1 MGFYPF
7 AEYDFMDLA
16 VVPIKFLY
24 ARRTIAGQE
33 SVPQEECEVQMTNP
47 QPNPQ
52 QNSPLSPAEP
62 ATTTTALRLVPSAE
76 AQLNATLHDEIRL
89 LRERGLSDECIHGLF
104 SGFNID
110 ARPEPASHRWT
121 LPLNSQLIG
130 LIWGK
135 ASSKPVTLD

>member
-1 MGFYPF
+1 
-7 AEYDFMDLA
+7 
-16 VVPIKFLY
+16 
-24 ARRTIAGQE
+24 
-33 SVPQEECEVQMTNP
+33 MTNP
-47 QPNPQ
+47 QLHPQ
-52 QNSPLSPAEP
+52 QDSLLSPAEP
-62 ATTTTALRLVPSAE
+62 ATTALRLVPSTE
-76 AQLNATLHDEIRL
+76 AQLNATLQDEIRL

-135 ASSKPVTLD
+135 ASPKSATLD

>member
-1 MGFYPF
+1 MRW
-7 AEYDFMDLA
+7 E
-16 VVPIKFLY
+16 
-24 ARRTIAGQE
+24 E
-33 SVPQEECEVQMTNP
+33 SAPREECEVQMTNP

-52 QNSPLSPAEP
+52 RNSNSHLTPAEP
-62 ATTTTALRLVPSAE
+62 ATSAASALRLVPPAG
-76 AQLNATLHDEIRL
+76 AQVNATLQDEIRL

-110 ARPEPASHRWT
+110 ARPEPVSHRWS
-121 LPLNSQLIG
+121 LPLNSQLIS